1 MPELSTVLLVIQVI
15 VICYLTYL
23 CIDLH
28 RMKKR
33 HYDDLHKEHEVFTEN
48 YQRYTEWLKKT
59 MANWENG
66 EDKKKCKT
74 LN

>member
-1 MPELSTVLLVIQVI
+1 MPDLSTVLLAIQVI

-23 CIDLH
+23 CVDLH

-33 HYDDLHKEHEVFTEN
+33 HYDDLHKEHEAFIEN
-48 YQRYTEWLKKT
+48 YKRYTEWLKKT
-59 MANWENG
+59 MANWDNG
-66 EDKKKCKT
+66 KDVKKQNT